1 MLLDQDEHNRLDCV
15 PDQSV
20 TVECRRNRR
29 CRPNMELS
37 ERLKSLSGLDKPAL
51 CKLWSEL
58 FKERVPVGVR
68 RELLVRILAYRLQE
82 QAFGGLSPRTHRR
95 LRQIA
100 AHIESGKA
108 NPTAE
113 PQRIKAGT
121 RLFREWQGKRH
132 IVTANQTGYEY
143 QGARYG
149 SLSEIARDITG
160 TRWSG
165 PLFFGLKANNSKRN
179 GAQNGR

>member
-1 MLLDQDEHNRLDCV
+1 MD
-15 PDQSV
+15 
-20 TVECRRNRR
+20 
-29 CRPNMELS
+29 LS
-37 ERLKSLSGLDKPAL
+37 ERLKSLPEMDKPAL

-58 FKERVPVGVR
+58 FKKPIPLGVR

-82 QAFGGLSPRTHRR
+82 QALGGLSPASRRR
-95 LRQIA
+95 LREIA
-100 AHIESGKA
+100 AKTESGKA
-108 NPTAE
+108 NATAE

-132 IVTANQTGYEY
+132 IVTAAQTGYEY

-149 SLSEIARDITG
+149 SLSEIARHITG

-165 PLFFGLKANNSKRN
+165 PLFFGLKAAGSKRN
-179 GAQNGR
+179 GAHNGR